1 VNDRGTARKK
11 KPFADILKNHHQY
24 NHMKEEDK
32 FKLSGSDFEGL
43 CVFRTGLYREEEKVW
58 KKLCT
63 WCQ

>member
-1 VNDRGTARKK
+1 
-11 KPFADILKNHHQY
+11 
-24 NHMKEEDK
+24 MKEEDK

-43 CVFRTGLYREEEKVW
+43 CVFRTGLFREEEKVW